1 MKSLLLE
8 VLNLHV
14 RQDVIKILLK
24 KSHFRIPFEINPIHH
39 PAPDSDFLDAQTEIG
54 TWSGLWAGPG

>member
-1 MKSLLLE
+1 M
-8 VLNLHV
+8 HV

-24 KSHFRIPFEINPIHH
+24 KSHFRIPFEINPIHQ